1 MGKSATAIYFY
12 DMTHHVESLKLESEV
27 LEAKSR
33 HTAIVNYQMT
43 ISHEFRTPLTTS
55 LMFLETLLAENM
67 SASGR
72 RLVKIVI
79 SQINLLLCLVND
91 ILDFKLIEEDK
102 FVAKQEIFS
111 PKSTFEFITNM
122 FSPQAKMQNTKLKF
136 ETLPS
141 LVRRSQQDLLLL
153 PVASLNTQMREE

>member
-153 PVASLNTQMREE
+153 PVASLNT